1 MSFPLVPKFHLGT
14 HLSAKL
20 RFVQA
25 RGMRS
30 RYRVHETHAP
40 HFITATVVAWLP
52 VFDGERGLLSQ

>member
-1 MSFPLVPKFHLGT
+1 
-14 HLSAKL
+14 LSAKL

-30 RYRVHETHAP
+30 RYHFHETHAP